1 MIAVKAMY
9 EQGHIK
15 FLDTPPLV
23 EQTPVVVVF
32 LDTNLQDPW
41 LSGYE
46 DLEEGES
53 MDEED
58 AQLLMSIHQELMP
71 YRIEAE
77 DAYLNREEA

>member
-9 EQGHIK
+9 EQGNIK
-15 FLDTPPLV
+15 FLDSPPLI

-32 LDTNLQDPW
+32 LDVNHQDPW
-41 LSGYE
+41 L
-46 DLEEGES
+46 EGLQESQESES

-71 YRIEAE
+71 YRAEAE
-77 DAYLNREEA
+77 DAYLNREKS